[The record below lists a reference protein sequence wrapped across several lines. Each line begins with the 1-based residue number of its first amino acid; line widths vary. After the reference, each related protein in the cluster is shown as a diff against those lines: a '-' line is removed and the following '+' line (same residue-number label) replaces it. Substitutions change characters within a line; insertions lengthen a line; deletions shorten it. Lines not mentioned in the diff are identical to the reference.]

1 MSTTITPIPLADIIT
16 SRSNRTHFDPAKLA
30 ELAES
35 IRAKGVDTPVIVRPL
50 PGSRVEETA
59 YLDPRPSFELVTGE
73 RRYRASMM
81 AGVKTIPAI
90 VRAMTDSEAI
100 DTQLVENLQRED
112 LQAMDEA
119 EGYQRLMTTHE
130 PPLSPAQI
138 GERISKSRTHV
149 YNRLKLLGLCSE
161 VRQALQAGQIQ
172 TAVAEQI
179 ARIPDTRV
187 QAQALGNVVNAMTGE
202 ALSVRE
208 ARGLIQRQYML
219 RLTEAPFRLDEQV
232 KGMET
237 EPACNFCQRRT
248 GADPDLFA
256 DLGTTDLCL
265 DLHCFKAKV
274 SAHQAQQ
281 LEAARASGAT
291 IIEGREAREIIAPT
305 GDGRIDGYLR
315 LDDPRDAP
323 GKGSKTLR
331 HAIGDLMEAEGIK
344 ATLVVDP
351 ASMEAVTIAV
361 LDTATAT
368 RLLAAKG
375 QQEQAAALQTK
386 AKTSAKAAADLQQQ
400 KDRDRFE
407 DAWRWRV
414 MERAW
419 AKIRDREEGMY
430 SVPPHVIWRLAI
442 ERVPTSKAKAAKLAE
457 FLGLGTVGPIEA
469 INRWIDEQDDKDR
482 ALALLLMF
490 EAVNSWA
497 TSTHNDTVLIL
508 YPIASDRGIDI
519 DAIAIRAEVEA
530 EHKAEIEARKDSLPL
545 PPAAQA
551 NGVRGDEAKGKGK
564 TGAKGKGKNAPAAP
578 AVPKLT
584 PEDALLGIAA
594 AMQGNEAGADCGPE
608 GADPA
613 GCAGGDDGRATSPD
627 AGASDTGSAHASGL
641 VDEAISIHP
650 GRKVQVNQP
659 GSEHHKAIGIV
670 QHRSPKSADW
680 PAESRVW
687 VVDVSPYD
695 DVMFTL
701 VDITERHL
709 VAIATEA
716 EWPFPGAAA

>member
-1 MSTTITPIPLADIIT
+1 MSTYTTLPLDQVVT
-16 SRSNRTHFDPAKLA
+16 SPTNPRKHFDPVKLA

-35 IRAKGVDTPVIVRPL
+35 IKTSGVHTPVLARPL
-50 PGSRVEETA
+50 PGSRVDETA
-59 YLDPRPSFELVTGE
+59 HMSPRPTFELVSGE
-73 RRYRASMM
+73 RRYRASIM
-81 AGVKTIPAI
+81 AGFKTIPAM
-90 VRAMTDSEAI
+90 VSAMTDE
-100 DTQLVENLQRED
+100 DVEEVQLTENLQRED
-112 LQAMDEA
+112 LTALEEA
-119 EGYQRLMTTHE
+119 EGYEAMRDR
-130 PPLSPAQI
+130 PLRNGQPSLSAEQI
-138 GERISKSRTHV
+138 AARIGKSRTHV
-149 YNRLKLLGLCSE
+149 YNRLKLLDLCPE
-161 VRQALQAGQIQ
+161 GRQALQAGQIQ

-187 QAQALGNVVNAMTGE
+187 QAQALSNVVNAMTGE
-202 ALSVRE
+202 ALSVRD
-208 ARGLIQRQYML
+208 ARALIQRQYML

-248 GADPDLFA
+248 GADPDLFV

-274 SAHQAQQ
+274 LAHQAQQ

-344 ATLVVDP
+344 ATLIVDP

-368 RLLAAKG
+368 SLLAAKG

-497 TSTHNDTVLIL
+497 TSTHNDTALIL
-508 YPIASDRGIDI
+508 YPIASYRGIDI
-519 DAIAIRAEVEA
+519 DAMAIRAEVEA
-530 EHKAEIEARKDSLPL
+530 EHKAEIEARKASLPL

-627 AGASDTGSAHASGL
+627 AGAAPLVPGERDEL
-641 VDEAISIHP
+641 VDEAR
-650 GRKVQVNQP
+650 G
-659 GSEHHKAIGIV
+659 
-670 QHRSPKSADW
+670 
-680 PAESRVW
+680 
-687 VVDVSPYD
+687 
-695 DVMFTL
+695 
-701 VDITERHL
+701 
-709 VAIATEA
+709 
-716 EWPFPGAAA
+716 GAA